1 MLNVI
6 RENTVLHLVL
16 KRKKIY
22 ILYKNRM
29 VVAHLNIS
37 YEKDLVFLVKYHFHR
52 SQKKIVLGRNNKTSG
67 GIYGNIGPE

>member
-1 MLNVI
+1 
-6 RENTVLHLVL
+6 
-16 KRKKIY
+16 
-22 ILYKNRM
+22 M